1 LISRSKFI
9 EQMNDILSAY
19 YTSPAIALTSVECTR
34 DAWTNTHAQRLPY
47 YRGVLYLLHLD
58 AMIRRESIDSVGYES
73 KGLRGPVNEMV
84 RRRFA
89 GETYTFDDLF
99 RILADHTD
107 IDIDEAMNLYMNM
120 SAGNWIVPPP
130 SDLVGS
136 GATVLR
142 EDQRRYD
149 AGYTTTTDRHGDI
162 VISSVRPD
170 SNAYQAG
177 CRVGDI
183 LTWSRYSFG
192 SMDDYQ
198 RNHTMTLRRPGA
210 SSEKGD
216 EFSVEFW
223 PRSEV
228 MVPSWQYV

>member
-1 LISRSKFI
+1 
-9 EQMNDILSAY
+9 MNEILSSY
-19 YTSPAIALTSVECTR
+19 YTSPAISLTSVECTR

-73 KGLRGPVNEMV
+73 KSLRGPVNQMV

-89 GETYTFDDLF
+89 GETYTFGDFF

-107 IDIDEAMNLYMNM
+107 IDIDEAMDLYMNM

-136 GATVLR
+136 GAIVLR

-149 AGYTTTTDRHGDI
+149 AGYTTTTDQHGDV

-170 SNAYQAG
+170 SNAYHAG

-198 RNHTMTLRRPGA
+198 RNHTMTLRRPGR
-210 SSEKGD
+210 ED
-216 EFSVEFW
+216 DFLVEFW
-223 PRSEV
+223 PRGEV
-228 MVPSWQYV
+228 VVPSWQYE